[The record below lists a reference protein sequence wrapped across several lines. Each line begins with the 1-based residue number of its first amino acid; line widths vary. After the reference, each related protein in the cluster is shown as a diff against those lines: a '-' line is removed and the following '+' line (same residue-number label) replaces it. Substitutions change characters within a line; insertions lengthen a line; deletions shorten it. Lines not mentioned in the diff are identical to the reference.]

1 MFYPAA
7 SCGGK
12 SVLVRQLRGPH
23 LSTCPWCS
31 KRSSMALTAAA
42 SPSSLPQ
49 SSTGRFN
56 AESGF
61 MQSPDSNPAIL
72 NQVERFSLRITG
84 EAFSMAIN

>member
-1 MFYPAA
+1 
-7 SCGGK
+7 
-12 SVLVRQLRGPH
+12 
-23 LSTCPWCS
+23 
-31 KRSSMALTAAA
+31 MALTAAA

-72 NQVERFSLRITG
+72 NQVEGFSLRITG

>member
-1 MFYPAA
+1 VVA
-7 SCGGK
+7 SRFWYASFAG
-12 SVLVRQLRGPH
+12 SH
-23 LSTCPWCS
+23 LSRWPWCS

-42 SPSSLPQ
+42 SPNSFPQ

-61 MQSPDSNPAIL
+61 MQSPDSNQAVL
-72 NQVERFSLRITG
+72 NQVEGFALRITG